1 MFATIS
7 VEELQKL
14 NKAGASASVMSVYL
28 VIKSYAYGD
37 KEWCFPSIA
46 SIKQRIGG
54 GIIERTIYKAIKW
67 LKEHE
72 FISVGLPKTQKRFV
86 IKSKQKQDASNHLE
100 PVHLDT
106 QKAETP
112 VQTDSLIK
120 ENSKQINSLEK
131 NEIQSNNKTHS
142 TRFQRCATTN
152 NKANDWKRQQAEK
165 KRSAWFQG
173 AQEDYGSMTRHERGI
188 KNIIEGIHLPSR
200 TSSEDVSY
208 VIEILSPKDFHRWL
222 KDGVEIGDLIR
233 INKIFKNEA

>member
-67 LKEHE
+67 LKEND

-86 IKSKQKQDASNHLE
+86 IKSKQKQAASNHLE
-100 PVHLDT
+100 PVRTDT

-112 VQTDSLIK
+112 VRTDSLIK

-131 NEIQSNNKTHS
+131 NTAQSNNKTNN
-142 TRFQRCATTN
+142 TRFQRCAPTD

-165 KRSAWFQG
+165 KRSAWFHS
-173 AQEDYGSMTRHERGI
+173 AEEDYGSMTRHERGI
-188 KNIIEGIHLPSR
+188 LNIKQGRHTPSR
-200 TSSEDVSY
+200 TDLEDVSC

-222 KDGVEIGDLIR
+222 KEGIEFNSLITS
-233 INKIFKNEA
+233 

>member
-1 MFATIS
+1 MFATIT

-46 SIKQRIGG
+46 SIQQRIGG

-67 LKEHE
+67 LKEHG

-86 IKSKQKQDASNHLE
+86 IKSKQKQASSNDLQ
-100 PVHLDT
+100 PVQTDT

-131 NEIQSNNKTHS
+131 NKIQSNNKTNTS
-142 TRFQRCATTN
+142 RFQRCAPTN
-152 NKANDWKRQQAEK
+152 NKTNDWKRRQAEM
-165 KRSAWFQG
+165 KRSAWFHT
-173 AQEDYGSMTRHERGI
+173 AEEDYGALTRHERGVL
-188 KNIIEGIHLPSR
+188 NIRQGIHIPSR
-200 TSSEDVSY
+200 TDLEDIGC

-222 KDGVEIGDLIR
+222 KEGIEFNSLITS
-233 INKIFKNEA
+233 